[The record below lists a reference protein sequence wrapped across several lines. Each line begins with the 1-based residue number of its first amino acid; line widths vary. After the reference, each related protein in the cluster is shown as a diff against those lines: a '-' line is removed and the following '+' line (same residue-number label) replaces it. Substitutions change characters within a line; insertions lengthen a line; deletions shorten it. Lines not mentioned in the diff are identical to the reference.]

1 MPCGDKHVSHTPNRS
16 NEERR
21 RLLRGSIK
29 LLVSVGFLFLLVPF
43 FRSIPWPEA
52 AMPENAVHVRDRD
65 MTPGIPLAV
74 TLSDGSRVFVTRLDS
89 GVRTRLQALTPD
101 RFWYPSA
108 PGLLDRD
115 YLVVSGRTPLDED
128 VEALPASD
136 TWPGGFI
143 APGGNTWDV
152 AGRALKPHPGHP
164 GTSAMKTANLMPSSW
179 QRHDDGILLIPMPE
193 AATGLNPPTES
204 SE

>member
-1 MPCGDKHVSHTPNRS
+1 MPCGDEHVSHIPNRT
-16 NEERR
+16 NDERR

-52 AMPENAVHVRDRD
+52 AKPENAVHVRDRD
-65 MTPGIPLAV
+65 MTPGVPLAV
-74 TLSDGSRVFVTRLDS
+74 TLSDGSRVFVTRLD
-89 GVRTRLQALTPD
+89 GAVRKRLQALPPD
-101 RFWYPSA
+101 GFWYPSA
-108 PGLLDRD
+108 PGLLDRN
-115 YLVVSGRTPLDED
+115 YVVVSARTLMDED
-128 VEALPASD
+128 VEALPAFN

-164 GTSAMKTANLMPSSW
+164 GTSAMKTANLMPCPW
-179 QRHDDGILLIPMPE
+179 QRHDDGILLMPMP
-193 AATGLNPPTES
+193 AATTGPNPPTES